1 MRVMRG
7 RPPIVQK
14 CMTRLPVEAER
25 CETVADALR
34 VMELHEIRH
43 IPVMS
48 GSHLK
53 GLVSDHDILQA
64 QARHGDRAD
73 DIVLEEICQQ
83 DVLSVG
89 PMTSIDAVARAM
101 LDRKVGS
108 AVVVDGGY
116 VVGIFTTTDAQRAL
130 QDLGNL

>member
-1 MRVMRG
+1 MRLMRG

-14 CMTRLPVEAER
+14 CMTRLPVEAEN

-34 VMELHEIRH
+34 VMESHGIRH

-48 GSHLK
+48 GAHLS

-64 QARHGDRAD
+64 QLTYGDRAND
-73 DIVLEEICQQ
+73 MVLEDICQK

-89 PMTSIDAVARAM
+89 PMTSINDVARAM
-101 LDRKVGS
+101 LARKVGS

-116 VVGIFTTTDAQRAL
+116 VVGIFTTTDALRVL
-130 QDLGNL
+130 QNLSNI